1 MREPTLAKSDRVNI
15 DDPLNIFIEADSAK
29 TEEYAAAAQARAS
42 SGAKLSDID
51 GLRVAVK
58 DNHCTLDYRT
68 TAASKILENFQPTYE
83 STVTQ
88 KLRDAGGVVVGKVNL
103 DEFAMGSSTETSFFG
118 PTLNPVAK
126 ELGLGDRVP
135 GGSSGGSAAAVAAG
149 LADVALGSDTGGS
162 IRQPAAFCG
171 VVGFKPSYGVCSRWG
186 IIAYASSL
194 DQAGA
199 FGRNVHDV
207 AKTMKAISGHDPK
220 DSTSWRGDYPSFE
233 LGASG
238 TSKPK
243 IGIAKEVVEAANNE
257 HTNAIW
263 EQIEALKSSIGAEIV
278 QISLPTIK
286 YALPSY
292 YVLAL
297 SEASSNLARYDGVRY
312 GFRAENPSGD
322 LTDMYQLTRS
332 QGFGEEVKRRIM
344 SGTFSLSTGYYD
356 AYYLQAARVRRM
368 IIEEFKAAYSQV
380 DLIAMPTTP
389 SPAFEVGVERA
400 DPTEMYLEDVFTV
413 PVNLAGLPAISI
425 PAAKASD
432 GMPLGMQLIGPRF
445 GDDSVLQVASQIE
458 ASLA

>member
-1 MREPTLAKSDRVNI
+1 MTAPVLEKSARVQI
-15 DDPLNIFIEADSAK
+15 DDPLNVYIEQDTAK
-29 TEEYAAAAQARAS
+29 TDAQIAASKARLDSGQPAS
-42 SGAKLSDID
+42 EID
-51 GLRVAVK
+51 GWTVAVK
-58 DNHCTLDYRT
+58 DNYCTEDYRT
-68 TAASKILENFQPTYE
+68 TAASKILEDFQPTYE
-83 STVTQ
+83 STVTS
-88 KLRDAGGVVVGKVNL
+88 KLRAAGGVVNGKVNM
-103 DEFAMGSSTETSFFG
+103 DEFAMGSSTETSHFG

-126 ELGLGDRVP
+126 ALGLSDRVP

-171 VVGFKPSYGVCSRWG
+171 VVGYKPTYGLCSRWG

-199 FGRNVHDV
+199 FGKSVSDV
-207 AKTMKAISGHDPK
+207 AKVMKVISGHDAQ
-220 DSTSWRGDYPSFE
+220 DSTSWAGAYPSFE
-233 LGASG
+233 LS
-238 TSKPK
+238 TERKPIK
-243 IGIAKEVVEAANNE
+243 IGVAKEVMDAAQNE

-263 EQIEALKSSIGAEIV
+263 TQIEALKDSIGAEIV
-278 QISLPTIK
+278 PISLPTMK

-312 GFRAENPSGD
+312 GFRADNPSGD
-322 LTDMYQLTRS
+322 LNSMYQLTRS
-332 QGFGEEVKRRIM
+332 QGFGQEIKRRIM

-368 IIEEFKAAYSQV
+368 ICEEFAAAYRDV
-380 DLIAMPTTP
+380 DVIAMPTTP
-389 SPAFEVGVERA
+389 TPAFEVGVERV

-413 PVNLAGLPAISI
+413 PVNLAGLPAISV
-425 PAAKASD
+425 PAAKAAD

-445 GDDSVLQVASQIE
+445 GDDMVLNTAAAVE